1 MNTLFLQQILRDKLL
16 MIDKKVIPMVSPNEN
31 NNRLPPKICYEIIVK
46 ILWTLLQKDSHIILQ
61 THFFVTHHN
70 TKNTQFQRQSSK
82 EKVNDKFCVY
92 LEIAYFAKIENF

>member
-46 ILWTLLQKDSHIILQ
+46 IL
-61 THFFVTHHN
+61 
-70 TKNTQFQRQSSK
+70 
-82 EKVNDKFCVY
+82 
-92 LEIAYFAKIENF
+92 